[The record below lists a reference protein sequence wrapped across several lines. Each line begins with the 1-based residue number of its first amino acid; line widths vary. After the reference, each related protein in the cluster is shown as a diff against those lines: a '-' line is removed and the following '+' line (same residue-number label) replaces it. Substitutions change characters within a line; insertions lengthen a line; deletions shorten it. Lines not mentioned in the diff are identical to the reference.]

1 MADGPNGR
9 VRRVVGL
16 AALSACGRLGRV
28 APTILISLVALACP
42 AIHFLRHR
50 RGH

>member
-9 VRRVVGL
+9 VRRVVG
-16 AALSACGRLGRV
+16 LSACGRLGRV